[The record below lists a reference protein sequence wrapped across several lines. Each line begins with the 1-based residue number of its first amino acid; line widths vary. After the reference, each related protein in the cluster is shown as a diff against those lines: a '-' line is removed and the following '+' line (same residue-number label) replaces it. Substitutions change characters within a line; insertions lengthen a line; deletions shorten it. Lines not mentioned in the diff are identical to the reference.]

1 MFKTRN
7 GFNIPKERENLL
19 FNDDNT
25 VTFQDIEEQISSIL
39 ENEYDSFVKTAKEK
53 NIENVKSYI
62 LHKAP
67 RFNSF
72 LKNPDILNSIPPNL
86 SEDKLEEHLYRIS
99 FNARR
104 NVENN
109 IEKFI
114 KQKK

>member
-1 MFKTRN
+1 M
-7 GFNIPKERENLL
+7 

-72 LKNPDILNSIPPNL
+72 LKNQIYSIQYL
-86 SEDKLEEHLYRIS
+86 
-99 FNARR
+99 
-104 NVENN
+104 
-109 IEKFI
+109 
-114 KQKK
+114 